1 MKSIQ
6 RDQVLR
12 LNCPGFGEE
21 SYLTIGKAKPLD
33 NYDVIIANPVSI
45 LHLFDREPDVLK
57 EIDGKLD
64 EGLTSFTLKNDSLL
78 QALESDLKKR
88 IFELVSFLE
97 RGGLLVYY
105 LCRPFLLQGA
115 SLSMDNYFWL
125 ESLAPDTP
133 VENNVRHMS
142 AVSHGR
148 TIEPT
153 DQADKS
159 EFASYF
165 QQTGL
170 EWNTIIRT
178 DFLTE
183 GYIVLATAGPRKCI
197 AAHLIAGD
205 NGGRIIFLPAPY
217 SPDFDRTLMDCVNG
231 WYAKRSG
238 EPAPVPVGA
247 KAGAG
252 QQKFPQPDNSFLK
265 PETSSASSSG
275 GGAKSAPGAGH
286 QGPASSPLQA
296 PATAVAAAASAPS
309 VGTGSSG
316 FGEGGSIA
324 AAVGTQENTNSEL
337 VSQSVTAGGAS
348 TQSPSKGSIGS
359 GAQNSAASGMSEQSF
374 ADSSAIAARDSV
386 SSSRTGVPSQAA
398 PTNSRTGIPAQA
410 AAAPTNSRTGIPAQ
424 SAPTNSRTGI
434 PAQASPTNSRT
445 GIPAQAS
452 PTTSRTGIPAQSSPS
467 SSRPGMP
474 AQDASGLR
482 SGASISDSPSSSRSG
497 IPSQGLPSQGL
508 PSTSR
513 TGIPAQPPGGQ
524 IQSSGISGSP
534 NSSRTGLPSQNPTT
548 SRTGL
553 PPVQKFD
560 ARVSRSQPQGP
571 VDTDNAKKKMTAEE
585 ILESVSAQA
594 EVVEAPAD
602 KQPFNE
608 RTTTDIG
615 TAFNSLNQ
623 PLPQHN
629 AEQAGVPSAADL
641 LKELESVG
649 TKNPNQAE
657 HADLSQSHEDD
668 HDTEESG
675 SRNLLAE
682 MESLAGPIPS
692 NPSVNKAPE
701 PISDKASTDF
711 TNYKFAGE
719 DIGSGAA
726 PSLTPRAS
734 QRGDGGATSSTHPEA
749 APTASSSNN
758 NHDTETPEAKDLM
771 KKMEEMTK
779 TVPTEWCAE
788 YSFSDLDDL
797 RREKTSLT
805 DSIKQAQTKIA
816 SIDSKISQLEGL
828 KNSLLA
834 ADGDELVNACA
845 LVFNRLGWGTTHNS
859 DASNELLLSADRPE
873 AIVRVMRTN
882 GQPKSSDV
890 AQLAQSVITFW
901 GEHEVEPKGVLV
913 SCTWAN
919 RPPNERSEPDYTDAL
934 AEFAQKKNL
943 TLMTTMQLLCIY
955 RDMEM
960 GKTDG
965 DEVRKRILET
975 NGKLTG
981 YSLEH
986 SMVKATAG

>member
-6 RDQVLR
+6 REQVLR

-64 EGLTSFTLKNDSLL
+64 EGLTSFTLKNDALL

-105 LCRPFLLQGA
+105 LCRPFLLQGT

-153 DQADKS
+153 EQADKS
-159 EFASYF
+159 EFATYF
-165 QQTGL
+165 QQSGL

-217 SPDFDRTLMDCVNG
+217 SPDFDRTLMDCVNN
-231 WYAKRSG
+231 WYVKRSG
-238 EPAPVPVGA
+238 ESEPVAAAATTAASKSGA
-247 KAGAG
+247 AG
-252 QQKFPQPDNSFLK
+252 QKFPQPDNSFLK
-265 PETSSASSSG
+265 PEPIAAPVGDKQASAR
-275 GGAKSAPGAGH
+275 
-286 QGPASSPLQA
+286 PAQ
-296 PATAVAAAASAPS
+296 VAQPAAASA
-309 VGTGSSG
+309 
-316 FGEGGSIA
+316 
-324 AAVGTQENTNSEL
+324 Q
-337 VSQSVTAGGAS
+337 
-348 TQSPSKGSIGS
+348 S
-359 GAQNSAASGMSEQSF
+359 GAPT
-374 ADSSAIAARDSV
+374 V
-386 SSSRTGVPSQAA
+386 SRTGL
-398 PTNSRTGIPAQA
+398 PAQEA
-410 AAAPTNSRTGIPAQ
+410 G
-424 SAPTNSRTGI
+424 
-434 PAQASPTNSRT
+434 
-445 GIPAQAS
+445 
-452 PTTSRTGIPAQSSPS
+452 SPS
-467 SSRPGMP
+467 SSNTGMP
-474 AQDASGLR
+474 AQPAAVVS
-482 SGASISDSPSSSRSG
+482 
-497 IPSQGLPSQGL
+497 

-513 TGIPAQPPGGQ
+513 TGIPAQTQ
-524 IQSSGISGSP
+524 ASAVSP
-534 NSSRTGLPSQNPTT
+534 NSSRTGMPSQNPST

-571 VDTDNAKKKMTAEE
+571 ADTDTAKKKMTAEE

-594 EVVEAPAD
+594 EVTDAPGER
-602 KQPFNE
+602 QPFNE
-608 RTTTDIG
+608 RTTSDIG

-629 AEQAGVPSAADL
+629 ADAPGVPSAADL

-649 TKNPNQAE
+649 TKPPAGAPAE
-657 HADLSQSHEDD
+657 DAATEDD
-668 HDTEESG
+668 SNEAG
-675 SRNLLAE
+675 SRNLLKE
-682 MESLAGPIPS
+682 MESLAGPAQS
-692 NPSVNKAPE
+692 TTVNKAPE
-701 PISDKASTDF
+701 SISDKQSTDF
-711 TNYKFAGE
+711 SNYKFAAEDANVGDPGYKFGIGE
-719 DIGSGAA
+719 QAPASSETAPKIQPAAKSGAPA
-726 PSLTPRAS
+726 LPPQGGNKPEPVKAAS
-734 QRGDGGATSSTHPEA
+734 QESG
-749 APTASSSNN
+749 NN
-758 NHDTETPEAKDLM
+758 NHETETPEAKDLI

-779 TVPTEWCAE
+779 AGPSEWCAE

-797 RREKTSLT
+797 RREKSALSE
-805 DSIKQAQTKIA
+805 SIKQAQTKIS
-816 SIDSKISQLEGL
+816 SIDNKISQLDGL
-828 KNSLLA
+828 KNALLA
-834 ADGDELVNACA
+834 ADGEELMNAA
-845 LVFNRLGWGTTHNS
+845 SQVFKRLGWGAATNIGTTS
-859 DASNELLLSADRPE
+859 ELLLSADRPE
-873 AIVRVMRTN
+873 AIVRVLRTN
-882 GQPKSSDV
+882 SQPKSSDI

-919 RPPNERSEPDYTDAL
+919 RPPTERTEPDYTEAL
-934 AEFAQKKNL
+934 SEFAQKKNL
-943 TLMTTMQLLCIY
+943 ALMTTMQLLCIY
-955 RDMEM
+955 RDLEM
-960 GKTDG
+960 GKANG
-965 DEVRKRILET
+965 DEIRKRILET
-975 NGKLTG
+975 NGKLSG
-981 YSLEH
+981 FSLEH
-986 SMVKATAG
+986 SMTKATAG

>member
-6 RDQVLR
+6 KEQVLR

-33 NYDVIIANPVSI
+33 NYDVIVANPVSI

-64 EGLTSFTLKNDSLL
+64 EGLTSFALKNDSLL

-105 LCRPFLLQGA
+105 LCRPFLLQGT

-153 DQADKS
+153 EQADKS

-165 QQTGL
+165 QQSGL

-217 SPDFDRTLMDCVNG
+217 SPDFDRTLMDCVNN
-231 WYAKRSG
+231 WYVKRSG
-238 EPAPVPVGA
+238 EEEPVAVA
-247 KAGAG
+247 ANAAGAG
-252 QQKFPQPDNSFLK
+252 QKFPQPDNSFLK
-265 PETSSASSSG
+265 PEPIAVPAGDKQT
-275 GGAKSAPGAGH
+275 AKP
-286 QGPASSPLQA
+286 
-296 PATAVAAAASAPS
+296 AVAAQAQQP
-309 VGTGSSG
+309 
-316 FGEGGSIA
+316 
-324 AAVGTQENTNSEL
+324 AAVAAQTAPT
-337 VSQSVTAGGAS
+337 VSRTGL
-348 TQSPSKGSIGS
+348 P
-359 GAQNSAASGMSEQSF
+359 AQNSGSP
-374 ADSSAIAARDSV
+374 
-386 SSSRTGVPSQAA
+386 SSSKTGMPAQPAAAIVSPSS
-398 PTNSRTGIPAQA
+398 SRTGIPAQTQA
-410 AAAPTNSRTGIPAQ
+410 TGGSPSASRTG
-424 SAPTNSRTGI
+424 
-434 PAQASPTNSRT
+434 
-445 GIPAQAS
+445 
-452 PTTSRTGIPAQSSPS
+452 
-467 SSRPGMP
+467 M
-474 AQDASGLR
+474 
-482 SGASISDSPSSSRSG
+482 
-497 IPSQGLPSQGL
+497 
-508 PSTSR
+508 
-513 TGIPAQPPGGQ
+513 
-524 IQSSGISGSP
+524 
-534 NSSRTGLPSQNPTT
+534 PSQNPST

-571 VDTDNAKKKMTAEE
+571 SDSDNAKKKMTAEE

-594 EVVEAPAD
+594 EVVEAPAE

-608 RTTTDIG
+608 RTTADIG

-629 AEQAGVPSAADL
+629 ADQAGVPSAADL

-649 TKNPNQAE
+649 TKAPGAAAAE
-657 HADLSQSHEDD
+657 ETGKDEDAS
-668 HDTEESG
+668 EAG
-675 SRNLLAE
+675 SRNLLKE
-682 MESLAGPIPS
+682 MESLAGPPQTTQSTLSTPS
-692 NPSVNKAPE
+692 QPTPSKAVE
-701 PISDKASTDF
+701 SIADKPSTDF
-711 TNYKFAGE
+711 SNYKFAAE
-719 DIGSGAA
+719 DTNVGDPGYQYGIEEQTAASKQPAKPASKFEAAAKSGAPSA
-726 PSLTPRAS
+726 PPQGISKSEPVK
-734 QRGDGGATSSTHPEA
+734 ATSQDSG
-749 APTASSSNN
+749 NN
-758 NHDTETPEAKDLM
+758 NHETETPEAKDLI

-779 TVPTEWCAE
+779 APASEWCAE

-797 RREKTSLT
+797 RREKSALV
-805 DSIKQAQTKIA
+805 DSIKQAQTKIS
-816 SIDSKISQLEGL
+816 SIDTKISQLDGL
-828 KNSLLA
+828 KNALLSS
-834 ADGDELVNACA
+834 DGEDLMNASA
-845 LVFNRLGWGTTHNS
+845 IVFKRLGWG
-859 DASNELLLSADRPE
+859 AESNAGTSSELLLSADRPE
-873 AIVRVMRTN
+873 AIVRVLRTN
-882 GQPKSSDV
+882 SQPKSSDI

-919 RPPNERSEPDYTDAL
+919 RPPSERNEPDYTDAL
-934 AEFAQKKNL
+934 SEFAQKKNL
-943 TLMTTMQLLCIY
+943 ALMTTMQLLCIY
-955 RDMEM
+955 RDLEM
-960 GKTDG
+960 GKANA
-965 DEVRKRILET
+965 EEIRKRILET
-975 NGKLTG
+975 NGKLLG

-986 SMVKATAG
+986 TMTKATASS